1 MRRLCATVMTIVVGW
16 QAIGAAASAA
26 DVGPIERAA
35 ITEATRLAI
44 EMPAPSV
51 PGSWLGMRRRPS
63 PGDSIAITTVAG
75 TRTRTFVALDQV
87 SLTVLNLHAPG
98 LTEPVRH
105 DLLRLAQTNPG
116 VIVDAASGMPKRYHN
131 IQFGPAGIVVE
142 HDKVAELGEVIETLT
157 REHVFGI
164 SRSVRRGSAVA
175 TSLAAVGGLY
185 LGWAIVFRV
194 GESECNCDGVESL
207 VMIGTPIAAAFG
219 AWWASSHLAE
229 EVLYSHDDLVFRR
242 P

>member
-16 QAIGAAASAA
+16 QAVGAAASAA

-63 PGDSIAITTVAG
+63 PGDSIGITMVAG
-75 TRTRTFVALDQV
+75 TRTRIFVALDQV
-87 SLTVLNLHAPG
+87 SLTVLNLQAPG

-116 VIVDAASGMPKRYHN
+116 VIVDAASAMPKRYQN
-131 IQFGPAGIVVE
+131 IQFGPTGIVVE
-142 HDKVAELGEVIETLT
+142 PRQG
-157 REHVFGI
+157 
-164 SRSVRRGSAVA
+164 RGAWRGDRDFDPRGCVGD
-175 TSLAAVGGLY
+175 LAVGEARVRSGDFARCRRRALPR
-185 LGWAIVFRV
+185 LGDCVQ
-194 GESECNCDGVESL
+194 GG
-207 VMIGTPIAAAFG
+207 
-219 AWWASSHLAE
+219 
-229 EVLYSHDDLVFRR
+229 
-242 P
+242 